1 MLSLAQRVLFP
12 VLLICIAFFYANEI
26 WRSLKDPHPPVHH
39 ARAEHSKYEA
49 KHDNI
54 FADAWNWT
62 TQDPISFYTSLLAIF
77 TGALVFSSAFKFAT

>member
-1 MLSLAQRVLFP
+1 MLSLVQRALAP
-12 VLLICIAFFYANEI
+12 VLLICIALFYANEI
-26 WRSLKDPHPPVHH
+26 WRSSSPHPPAHH

-62 TQDPISFYTSLLAIF
+62 TQDPVSFYTTVLAIF
-77 TGALVFSSAFKFAT
+77 TGALVLISANT